1 MIIGARISCKFY
13 PSSVVNLK
21 YTDFYSVVNNGTKF
35 KSVIIL
41 ELYKKGHPY
50 SPWQS
55 LSPLNLRLN

>member
-21 YTDFYSVVNNGTKF
+21 YTDFYSAVDNGTEF

-41 ELYKKGHPY
+41 ECMKRAIRIVRGRAYHP
-50 SPWQS
+50 
-55 LSPLNLRLN
+55 